1 MHNYKDYL
9 QPKFQLNFNLLTV
22 VNAPQMGPIGSLRK
36 KGSCFF
42 WVKSRAANNHKQK
55 LGIRKVWS
63 QCRPNFS
70 PNIAFLLDF
79 TRILWFFSSLRL
91 KLFDIAKDTVFAK
104 ILVFSNIFGFLVVN
118 WTPKWTK
125 TVYFGC
131 VLFEPKLK
139 IWKIFQTLCLS

>member
-1 MHNYKDYL
+1 MASRKYRWMVYYRL
-9 QPKFQLNFNLLTV
+9 CENFWWLF
-22 VNAPQMGPIGSLRK
+22 
-36 KGSCFF
+36 C
-42 WVKSRAANNHKQK
+42 AAW
-55 LGIRKVWS
+55 WS
-63 QCRPNFS
+63 QFRPNLS
-70 PNIAFLLDF
+70 PKNAFLLDF

-104 ILVFSNIFGFLVVN
+104 ILVFSNIFDFPAVN

-139 IWKIFQTLCLS
+139 SLKDSSNTVFVLMGTTSGQNFNKIKQYLGV